1 MIVDFDA
8 EKRRRMLAKSGLP
21 EDWTEERWAKECAEW
36 ETIRVELLERL
47 ERGERDGVTAFD
59 VTHEQHRRMLE
70 RGERP
75 IGGKLAEGLEAPS
88 C

>member
-21 EDWTEERWAKECAEW
+21 EDKECAEW